1 MNSNDPQKLVQVLDR
16 KLDHILEASMRRAV
30 VLETLVNES
39 PEVTAGLLREV
50 FERLPQ
56 HGTTF
61 DTLRDTLFEVLR
73 ADEAAPTGCLSY
85 EARKA
90 IYEAAD
96 KTGAEEVMRVLRST
110 HATHDELEQPS
121 KKLPLEISEIPLG
134 RRRSLAKGGEAAL
147 LEKLAQDFD
156 PTVIQNLLRNL
167 HTKELEVIRIASM
180 RPVHESSLK
189 EIHKSQRWSSSL
201 RVRMAL
207 AQNPYCPMEIAMQI
221 VRSLPLPELREL
233 RKASHLHRDT
243 KESIDKE
250 YRRRK

>member
-1 MNSNDPQKLVQVLDR
+1 MNPNHPKKLVQVLDR

-39 PEVTAGLLREV
+39 PKVTAALLHEV
-50 FERLPQ
+50 FERLPL

-61 DTLRDTLFEVLR
+61 DSLRDTIFEVLR
-73 ADEAAPTGCLSY
+73 ADEAAPTGHLSY

-96 KTGAEEVMRVLRST
+96 ETGAEEVMRVLRST
-110 HATHDELEQPS
+110 HAIADDLEQPS
-121 KKLPLEISEIPLG
+121 KKLPMEISEIPLG
-134 RRRSLAKGGEAAL
+134 LRRSLAKGGEAAL

-156 PTVIQNLLRNL
+156 PTVIRNLLRNL
-167 HTKELEVIRIASM
+167 HTKELEVLRIASM
-180 RPVHESSLK
+180 RPVHESTLK
-189 EIHKSQRWSSSL
+189 EIHESQRWSSSL

-233 RKASHLHRDT
+233 RQASHLPSET
-243 KESIDKE
+243 KESIDRE
-250 YRRRK
+250 YQRRK

>member
-1 MNSNDPQKLVQVLDR
+1 MKPNDTQRLVQALDR

-30 VLETLVNES
+30 VLETLVSKS
-39 PEVTAGLLREV
+39 PKTTAALLQEV

-61 DTLRDTLFEVLR
+61 DTLRDTIFEVLR
-73 ADEAAPTGCLSY
+73 ADETTPTGHLSY

-96 KTGAEEVMRVLRST
+96 ECGAEEVMRVLRST
-110 HATHDELEQPS
+110 HAIQDELEKAS

-134 RRRSLAKGGEAAL
+134 QRRSLAKGGEAAL

-156 PTVIQNLLRNL
+156 PMVIRNILRNL
-167 HTKELEVIRIASM
+167 HTKELDVIRIASM
-180 RPVHESSLK
+180 RPVHESTLN
-189 EIHKSQRWSSSL
+189 EIHESQRWSSSV

-207 AQNPYCPMEIAMQI
+207 AQNPYCPIEIAMQI
-221 VRSLPLPELREL
+221 IPSLPLPELREL
-233 RKASHLHRDT
+233 RQASHLHSDT
-243 KESIDKE
+243 RESIDKE
-250 YRRRK
+250 YQRRK